1 MLKLGHCHSVFSGQ
15 ISYEESFGWR
25 RQLLSLTCGKRISS
39 CNEHRNRHTVVR
51 IGRKKRVSW
60 KNSDK
65 CSHWRRVLISHYIS
79 CQCTCLHPHCQ
90 QCVMVETAKSA
101 FQVETKRFRSWY
113 VKLSDSPFYIYI
125 FMWVLYLTGYLWF
138 IPKKKSWYSF
148 LLINQIMYDLP
159 SLLEHVRLNM
169 VSMVRMIWWSGE

>member
-1 MLKLGHCHSVFSGQ
+1 MFKLGHCHSVFSGQ

-138 IPKKKSWYSF
+138 IPKKKIKV
-148 LLINQIMYDLP
+148 LLSPHQSNNVWLAFIVRTRTTKHGKHGSYDMV
-159 SLLEHVRLNM
+159 VR
-169 VSMVRMIWWSGE
+169 